1 MAKTIKD
8 LKFDEHNFNDH
19 TPEGMELLKKSVEQ
33 NGFGRSIV
41 VDKNDN
47 IIAGNGI
54 VETATKLGKQK
65 IKVIETTGEELVV
78 VKRTDLDIDTTEG
91 RQMAFADNAVAHANL
106 QWNEDELEQARTE
119 WDVKPEEWGIDF
131 ANIKEPKQA
140 HEDTFNETIDNIP
153 ARVKAGT
160 LWQLGEHRL
169 LCSDSTKPETYEIIM
184 NKEKASLLF
193 TDPPYG
199 TNTKAINAQ
208 RQRNSMY

>member
-1 MAKTIKD
+1 MAKSIKD

-119 WDVKPEEWGIDF
+119 WNVKPEEWGVEVEEHIDPNDF
-131 ANIKEPKQA
+131 GETFNLTNAEKEPFQQMTFQLANAQVELIKSA
-140 HEDTFNETIDNIP
+140 ILKAKHEPEYKE
-153 ARVKAGT
+153 V
-160 LWQLGEHRL
+160 
-169 LCSDSTKPETYEIIM
+169 ETYDNKNTNGNALFMII
-184 NKEKASLLF
+184 KQWAEQK
-193 TDPPYG
+193 
-199 TNTKAINAQ
+199 K
-208 RQRNSMY
+208 